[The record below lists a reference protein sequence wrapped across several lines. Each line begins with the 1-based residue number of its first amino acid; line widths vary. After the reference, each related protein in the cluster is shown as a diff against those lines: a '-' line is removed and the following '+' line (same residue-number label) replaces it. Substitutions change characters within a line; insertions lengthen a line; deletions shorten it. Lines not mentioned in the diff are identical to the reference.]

1 MESNG
6 IHVYF
11 NLIYLLGYMFIL
23 ISYHVYFNLIV
34 YILYLELLYKDKVA
48 INTREIYGDY
58 KRS

>member
-1 MESNG
+1 MFIVMSCLVIPYTPMESNG

-34 YILYLELLYKDKVA
+34 
-48 INTREIYGDY
+48 
-58 KRS
+58 